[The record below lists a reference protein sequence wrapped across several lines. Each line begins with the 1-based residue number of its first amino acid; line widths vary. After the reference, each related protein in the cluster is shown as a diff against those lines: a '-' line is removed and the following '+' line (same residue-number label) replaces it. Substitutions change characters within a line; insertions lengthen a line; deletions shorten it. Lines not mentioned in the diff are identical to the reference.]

1 MKIVKP
7 LIITLSIFIVI
18 LLIVALITP
27 PVAKNYIVKHSKE
40 MIGRQIHIE
49 GLYANIFTGF
59 ARISGFR
66 LLEQNDRDTFVAF
79 DTLQVKMSLFRLLAS
94 EIRINQISLTNPQ
107 INLQQKGASFNFD
120 DLLALGQTDSTTVS
134 TGADTIAPTEAD
146 NMAIALY
153 NITIRGGHIVY
164 NDLLRNSVWQMN
176 DFGLQIP
183 GVYFSGQ
190 STDVGINL
198 NFTDGGHLQT
208 AIRYDMQAGNYDL
221 KIDLG
226 NFSIS
231 PVRPYLTDF
240 MNINSIQGILNASLN
255 IKGSTEHVTDL
266 SLQGNIGLHAF
277 SLKDTG
283 NKEVLGSD
291 SLYIDIENINLAQ
304 NIFHFRNITVDGIQA
319 IAELYPQGNT
329 FSQLMKSA
337 PADTTQQNTAQ
348 TAAID
353 TTSTPNMDFRLD
365 NFRVNNSSFVFND
378 NTLHTPFS
386 FSLENINMLA
396 DHLTLNGKNK
406 ARINSTLKNGGTI
419 NVTWEGNLENI
430 SNTDLMVN
438 IKNLDLK
445 TFTPYSLQYFGYPMT
460 KGILSF
466 TSINDIKNNILDG
479 RNNLNI
485 AKCEVANKQKQP
497 KPEYNI
503 PLKTALYLIKDVN
516 DQIKIDLPVQGNIN
530 SPEFSYKKII
540 FKTLTNLLIKVAVS
554 PVNFLANSLGF
565 SPDKLKNIPFEAT
578 QNDFTPEQLTQITQL
593 SEIIKAKPEM
603 TLVMEQFINLRQSK
617 AILAQLY
624 VKKNYYLQLHP
635 EKTNESLQPIDY
647 SKILEI
653 DSKDLKFLNYVRAQ
667 VSEELKDAYLE
678 DQILSLS
685 NTEQLS
691 QLTQQLTDKR
701 NQALTSYLTRQGVP
715 AKCIRIS
722 TASEEKLS
730 SYSGKNQYTVNMIF
744 QGDEPD
750 ADLMQEQL
758 N

>member
-1 MKIVKP
+1 MKIIKP
-7 LIITLSIFIVI
+7 LIITLSTLIVI
-18 LLIVALITP
+18 LVIITFITP
-27 PVAKNYIVKHSKE
+27 PIAKNYIVKHSKE

-59 ARISGFR
+59 ARIKGFQ
-66 LLEQNDRDTFVAF
+66 LLERNDRDTFVAF
-79 DTLQVKMSLFRLLAS
+79 DTLQVKMSLFHLLAN
-94 EIRINQISLTNPQ
+94 EIRINQISLANPR
-107 INLQQKGASFNFD
+107 INLQQKGANFNFD
-120 DLLALGQTDSTTVS
+120 DLLTLGQADSTAINTGTDTTVS
-134 TGADTIAPTEAD
+134 TGTD

-153 NITIRGGHIVY
+153 NITISGGHIVY

-221 KIDLG
+221 KIALG

-231 PVRPYLTDF
+231 PFRPYLTDF
-240 MNINSIQGILNASLN
+240 MNISSIQGILNTNLN

-266 SLQGNIGLHAF
+266 SLEGNIGLSAF
-277 SLKDTG
+277 SLKDSD
-283 NKEVLGSD
+283 NKQVLGTD
-291 SLYIDIENINLAQ
+291 SLSIDIQKINLGQ
-304 NIFHFRNITVDGIQA
+304 NIFHFGNIAVNGIQA
-319 IAELYPQGNT
+319 LTELYPQSNT

-337 PADTTQQNTAQ
+337 PADTTQPITTPVADTAS
-348 TAAID
+348 APD
-353 TTSTPNMDFRLD
+353 MDFRID
-365 NFRVNNSSFVFND
+365 NFRINNSSFVFND

-396 DHLTLNGKNK
+396 EHLTLNGKNK
-406 ARINSTLKNGGTI
+406 AKINSTLKNGGTI
-419 NVTWEGNLENI
+419 NITWEGKLDDI
-430 SNTDLMVN
+430 SNTDLMLN

-445 TFTPYSLQYFGYPMT
+445 TFTPYSLQYFGYPLT

-466 TSINDIKNNILDG
+466 TSINDIRNNILDG
-479 RNNLNI
+479 RNTLNI
-485 AKCEVANKQKQP
+485 AQCEVANKQKHP

-516 DQIKIDLPVQGNIN
+516 DQIKIALPVQGNIS

-540 FKTLTNLLIKVAVS
+540 FKTLTNLLVKVAVS

-565 SPDKLKNIPFEAT
+565 SPDKLKNIPFEAI

-603 TLVMEQFINLRQSK
+603 TLVMEQFINLHQSK
-617 AILAQLY
+617 STLAQLY

-653 DSKDLKFLNYVRAQ
+653 DSKDLKFLNYVKAQ
-667 VSEELKDAYLE
+667 VSEELKGAYLE
-678 DQILSLS
+678 EQILSLAD
-685 NTEQLS
+685 TDQLS
-691 QLTQQLTDKR
+691 QLTQLLVNRR
-701 NQALTSYLTRQGVP
+701 NQALESYLIRQGVP
-715 AKCIRIS
+715 TRSIRIS
-722 TASEEKLS
+722 TAPEDKLS
-730 SYSGKNQYTVNMIF
+730 SYNGKNQYTVNLIF

-750 ADLMQEQL
+750 TELMQEQPD
-758 N
+758 